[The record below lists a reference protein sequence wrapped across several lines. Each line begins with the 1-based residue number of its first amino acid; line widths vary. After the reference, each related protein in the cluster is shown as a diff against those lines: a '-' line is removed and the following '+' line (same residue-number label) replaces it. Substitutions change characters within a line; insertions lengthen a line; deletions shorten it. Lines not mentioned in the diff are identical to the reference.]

1 MQLTTISVKSLL
13 AAAIRYAL
21 GRMEH
26 LRPYLDNGILK
37 LDKNAASAPSPS
49 TAPKT
54 TRSQRSMTCCLGA
67 GTDSGQTGRLGD
79 DCAPYE
85 VMRNSSARMRRH

>member
-37 LDKNAASAPSPS
+37 LDNNAAERGKRAIALDR
-49 TAPKT
+49 TQDYKIT
-54 TRSQRSMTCCLGA
+54 KV
-67 GTDSGQTGRLGD
+67 D
-79 DCAPYE
+79 DLLPW
-85 VMRNSSARMRRH
+85 RWNG